1 MTDKLPPNLLALF
14 TARPPL
20 RWVPPCDTEPS
31 QRKTPAITAVAPAL
45 TQAKEVDEKY
55 KHLEHPPT
63 ESWLEKRDRVKLE
76 KEEKLQ
82 HLHTEGRNE
91 CTSSH
96 FTIATAQHRARANT
110 YPVTVKPNDDPNV
123 KGDPLRTLFVGRLSY
138 ETTEDDLRK
147 AFGQFGR
154 IQSVPLIHD

>member
-31 QRKTPAITAVAPAL
+31 HRKTPAITAVAPTLA
-45 TQAKEVDEKY
+45 QAKEVDEKY

-63 ESWLEKRDRVKLE
+63 ESWLERRDRVKLE

-82 HLHTEGRNE
+82 HLRTEGRNE
-91 CTSSH
+91 CMFSHITVMLRSAEFELIRILLQSSP
-96 FTIATAQHRARANT
+96 TMTPKSKAT
-110 YPVTVKPNDDPNV
+110 P
-123 KGDPLRTLFVGRLSY
+123 
-138 ETTEDDLRK
+138 
-147 AFGQFGR
+147 
-154 IQSVPLIHD
+154 

>member
-45 TQAKEVDEKY
+45 AQANEVNEKY

-76 KEEKLQ
+76 KEEKLR
-82 HLHTEGRNE
+82 HLRTEGRNE
-91 CTSSH
+91 CKFS
-96 FTIATAQHRARANT
+96 FIIVAAQRR
-110 YPVTVKPNDDPNV
+110 V
-123 KGDPLRTLFVGRLSY
+123 LC
-138 ETTEDDLRK
+138 
-147 AFGQFGR
+147 
-154 IQSVPLIHD
+154 